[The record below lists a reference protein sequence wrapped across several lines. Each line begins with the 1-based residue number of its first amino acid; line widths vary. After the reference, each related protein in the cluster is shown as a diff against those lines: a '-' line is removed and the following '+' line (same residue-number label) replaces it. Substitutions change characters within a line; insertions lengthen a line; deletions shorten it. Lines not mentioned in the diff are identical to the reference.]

1 MNSLFGVEVEKE
13 VESKRTEWLRKFRRQ
28 FINKFGE
35 HLIICGI
42 TGSGKTQTMFWLLD
56 EIKQAERNGRK
67 RQETIIWFDTG
78 KSDFISRSTEF
89 LVLKRFGDLNVLVP
103 EGCDIKFEKDH
114 GDAVKVQYFNVSNL
128 WDKIER
134 RRINV
139 ICLEPFLRDELLHG
153 EIFTKIFDDL
163 IVKAHNLEVKP
174 PIAIFIDEFH
184 NLCPPTE
191 QDALSRTHFRLGK
204 RIQKNIERLRSLGIR
219 FICSTHGMKKIRK
232 GVRMSFQW
240 RIIRRYIGDFGEEDK
255 RLNDFTGF
263 FRKLNDDECVI
274 VFPNGIF
281 SNVLSLPFYPY
292 NPEDGY
298 AFYQGMLTEKFVNS
312 INQSSNKGSVANK
325 QWVTVV
331 SGKGWL
337 CFEFNKRLL
346 DEIDEIGI
354 TENRVSVRLLSLDD
368 SIPIKFIFDENGRY
382 AFTEYG
388 RIHCMEFFREY
399 NLVGLIRGRSFK
411 VEINPEEKS
420 ITAYWKPL
428 KSKLD

>member
-1 MNSLFGVEVEKE
+1 MSSLFGNVEVEKN
-13 VESKRTEWLRKFRRQ
+13 VESKRAEWLRKFRRE

-42 TGSGKTQTMFWLLD
+42 TGSGKTQTMFWILD
-56 EIKQAERNGRK
+56 EIRRAEENGKK
-67 RQETIIWFDTG
+67 RQETIVWFDTG

-89 LVLKRFGDLNVLVP
+89 LVLKRFGNLNVLVP
-103 EGCDIKFEKDH
+103 EGCDIKFERDH
-114 GDAVKVQYFNVSNL
+114 GDAVKVQHFNINNL

-139 ICLEPFLRDELLHG
+139 VCLEPFLRDEELHG
-153 EIFTKIFDDL
+153 EIFTKLFDDL
-163 IVKAHNLEVKP
+163 IVKAHNLELKP
-174 PIAIFIDEFH
+174 PIALFFDEFH

-219 FICSTHGMKKIRK
+219 FVCSTHGMKKIRK

-240 RIIRRYIGDFGEEDK
+240 RIIKRYIGDFGEEDK

-263 FRKLNDDECVI
+263 FRKLRDDECVI

-281 SNVLSLPFYPY
+281 SDVISLPYYPY
-292 NPEDGY
+292 QPEDGY
-298 AFYQGMLTEKFVNS
+298 AFYQGMITEEFVENIHPS
-312 INQSSNKGSVANK
+312 KQYNKESVTNKLYVAVNLERGRMRFDFSS
-325 QWVTVV
+325 
-331 SGKGWL
+331 
-337 CFEFNKRLL
+337 ELL
-346 DEIDEIGI
+346 KKLNELDIA
-354 TENRVSVRLLSLDD
+354 ENRVSVRLAGAVNST
-368 SIPIKFIFDENGRY
+368 IPIKFIFDENGRY
-382 AFTEYG
+382 TFTEYG

-399 NLVGLIRGRSFK
+399 NLIGLIKGRSFK

-420 ITAYWKPL
+420 VIAYWK
-428 KSKLD
+428 KLQ